1 MIRRVRRYGREARGN
16 EEREKRED
24 REREQRGDRERD
36 KKTEEKEGPRDPPLL
51 EFLDPTLCFSHC
63 FFKSSGYDKLELK
76 HQNLFLQAY
85 RKHYLKN
92 MSWCETECKK
102 IVPLVKQNVMKLEV
116 FILGRQRIDQKRK
129 KGWGEGEERGL
140 RKGAERG

>member
-1 MIRRVRRYGREARGN
+1 MAKRFSTRRDGREARGN

-36 KKTEEKEGPRDPPLL
+36 RREGGPERPPPLL
-51 EFLDPTLCFSHC
+51 EFLDPTLRCSHC
-63 FFKSSGYDKLELK
+63 FFK

-92 MSWCETECKK
+92 KSWCKTSKK
-102 IVPLVKQNVMKLEV
+102 MCH
-116 FILGRQRIDQKRK
+116 
-129 KGWGEGEERGL
+129 W
-140 RKGAERG
+140 